1 MVGTVFFRASDKSAI
16 GKKKK
21 KNRLS
26 LSFRA
31 PSFSQ
36 TRAPYSLP
44 TFSYR
49 ESPVDTAS
57 VRGEHVEDRQTPPRD
72 VALSSRER
80 RKGKKVERTDPSEI
94 CERRERFDFSAG
106 VFGAAFSF
114 VFYSSGRQK
123 RRLFC
128 AVSVGWKERDSGEG
142 AGEERER
149 ECVESG
155 GRGKK
160 TEVTRCLTRKKKTRH
175 FPLSS
180 NSLSSLSF
188 SSSSS
193 SLARA
198 SHSYLQVRSFRT
210 PSLSRETNALS

>member
-1 MVGTVFFRASDKSAI
+1 MSKTTWTAFQIAVRRGGERLERANGRNCFFSSERQERHW
-16 GKKKK
+16 KKKK

-80 RKGKKVERTDPSEI
+80 RKGNKVERTDPSEI

-142 AGEERER
+142 AGDERER
-149 ECVESG
+149 VCRK
-155 GRGKK
+155 RG
-160 TEVTRCLTRKKKTRH
+160 E
-175 FPLSS
+175 
-180 NSLSSLSF
+180 
-188 SSSSS
+188 
-193 SLARA
+193 
-198 SHSYLQVRSFRT
+198 
-210 PSLSRETNALS
+210 REKN